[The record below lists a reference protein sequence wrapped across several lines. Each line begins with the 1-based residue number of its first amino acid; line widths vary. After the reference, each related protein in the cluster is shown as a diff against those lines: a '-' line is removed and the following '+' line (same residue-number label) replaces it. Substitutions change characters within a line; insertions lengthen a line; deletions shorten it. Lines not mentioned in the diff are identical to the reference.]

1 MPHFKTYCTKRV
13 IDENSDYPLG
23 VWKSVREYESSHPEK
38 LRAVESKIVKT
49 HVNGKDVDVLTNV
62 WLFAGDFGEF
72 KDFVHQFYIEAGIEN
87 LFTPGKNSYAIS
99 ESAVALVPMNAD
111 MDCALSRPHPLPKI
125 RSQLSARNWL
135 TFCEDDFPD
144 VDINLS
150 NNSFTLPLT
159 EAIKLAEQIMRIA
172 KHHGELVSLHQ
183 KPNKSSPSSDVVF
196 AESTA

>member
-13 IDENSDYPLG
+13 ITDMYAYPLG
-23 VWKSVREYESSHPEK
+23 VWDSVREFESEHPEK

-49 HVNGKDVDVLTNV
+49 HVGGKDVDVLTNI
-62 WLFAGDFGEF
+62 WLFAGDFDEF
-72 KDFVHQFYIEAGIEN
+72 KEFVRGFYVAKGREEY
-87 LFTPGKNSYAIS
+87 FTPGKNSFAIS
-99 ESAVALVPMNAD
+99 ESAVALVPIDAD
-111 MDCALSRPHPLPKI
+111 CDCDLSKPHPMPKI
-125 RSQLSARNWL
+125 RSQLSTRNWL

-159 EAIKLAEQIMRIA
+159 EAIKLAEQILRIA
-172 KHHGELVSLHQ
+172 IHHGELVSLHQ